1 VYLLSNVRWKIIQAL
16 HGRYHRGGYFGNTP
30 VFIQEPKKAGT
41 PITILWWDHSQH
53 WNACSVNQP
62 GAASAASDPSQ
73 GLGLPVFLARGCVQ
87 EPHDLFQL
95 QMVEWHVPFMATE
108 ALGCMVIV
116 SGDDYLN
123 THIQIQL
130 QQVASLRADLAQ
142 QLQTSAARLASEVQ
156 KYHNFAAHYCYSET
170 EDDGKLMWLD
180 HNWLAQAK
188 GKKGAD
194 HTAAQVAGYSKGHA
208 AGKADG
214 KGQDGNSR
222 YRAGWDQGYGKGWT
236 KGHSDGL
243 AEGYQ
248 AGKAR
253 GKAGGK
259 GVGAQEAGE
268 GKGKGPYVPIWTSKH
283 GWCNKMV
290 NLLGNI
296 RLERWREVNR
306 LVEVCLGCKFDIIGM
321 LVYV

>member
-30 VFIQEPKKAGT
+30 VFIQEPKLAGT

-53 WNACSVNQP
+53 WNACSVKGP
-62 GAASAASDPSQ
+62 GRNDPE
-73 GLGLPVFLARGCVQ
+73 LPVFLARGCVN
-87 EPHDLFQL
+87 EPHELFELQL
-95 QMVEWHVPFMATE
+95 VEWHVPYMSTE
-108 ALGCMVIV
+108 ALGCMLIV

-130 QQVASLRADLAQ
+130 QQVASLRASLAQ
-142 QLQTSAARLASEVQ
+142 QLQTSAARLASETE
-156 KYHNFAAHYCYSET
+156 KYHKFAAFYCYSET

-208 AGKADG
+208 AGKAEG
-214 KGQDGNSR
+214 KGKDDNSR

-253 GKAGGK
+253 GKASGK
-259 GVGAQEAGE
+259 GAPEAGE

-306 LVEVCLGCKFDIIGM
+306 LVEVCLGCKFDI
-321 LVYV
+321 

>member
-87 EPHDLFQL
+87 EPHDLFEL

-130 QQVASLRADLAQ
+130 QQVASLRASLAQ
-142 QLQTSAARLASEVQ
+142 QLQTSAARLASETE
-156 KYHNFAAHYCYSET
+156 KYHKFAAFYCYSET

-259 GVGAQEAGE
+259 GGAQEAGE

-306 LVEVCLGCKFDIIGM
+306 LVEVCLGCKFDI
-321 LVYV
+321 